1 MPIPTM
7 RLSRHSAR
15 TCLAALLLVA
25 GAVAAPACARN
36 QPPQA
41 EDVGAIMLYVENH
54 GWDDM
59 NIFVLRGDTR
69 DRLGRVSAASRWS
82 VPLDRWVRNHTVNR
96 FGPVREVERG
106 FVLEIA
112 FDAAQRSQRHK
123 SGVAL
128 RFPRVARLAIVTSG
142 SLRSSEIPPS
152 GASQTLPSDR

>member
-1 MPIPTM
+1 MPFPTM

-59 NIFVLRGDTR
+59 NIFILRGDTR

-82 VPLDRWVRNHTVNR
+82 VPLDRWVRNQADIIRIVAQ
-96 FGPVREVERG
+96 PVGTRYYG
-106 FVLEIA
+106 N
-112 FDAAQRSQRHK
+112 
-123 SGVAL
+123 
-128 RFPRVARLAIVTSG
+128 
-142 SLRSSEIPPS
+142 
-152 GASQTLPSDR
+152 GASAVTQNLALENGQTVIWTIEKDLARSFVEIR